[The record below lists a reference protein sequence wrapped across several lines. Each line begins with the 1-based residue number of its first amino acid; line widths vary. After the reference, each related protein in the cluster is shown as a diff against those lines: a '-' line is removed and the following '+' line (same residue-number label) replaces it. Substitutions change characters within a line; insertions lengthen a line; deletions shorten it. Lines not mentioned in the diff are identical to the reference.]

1 MADSGKGFIISE
13 AASADDRTPQRE
25 RIIDA
30 VQARGVTFWRDLDG
44 MAFATVPID
53 PQDIENGPIA
63 HYRVRARRF
72 NLVCRQTYG
81 AANPVT
87 NIHGKR
93 LGSVSDSAMQEAIP
107 AFEAMALGMPACQ
120 PGVRLARN
128 LGAIWIDLGDDTHR
142 AIRVTTE
149 GWTIETRL
157 NAPLIR
163 PDGMRA
169 LPTPVLEH
177 GALDHLRS
185 LLNVNTADFKLY
197 AAWLV
202 AALWPEG
209 PYPVLALDGEQG
221 SGKSTICRML
231 RRLVD
236 PNTADLRAVPRNE
249 DDLLIAAM
257 NGRIVA
263 FDNVS
268 YIESDMADALCRVA
282 TGAGFG
288 KRTMYSDLG
297 ETIISVCRPVLLN
310 GIPSLLAR
318 GDLADRSIAITRPHI
333 PDDKR
338 RTEEVVWQEFDKAA
352 PGILA
357 LLLDALVT
365 ALRRLPE
372 LKLEHLPRMAD
383 FARLACAA
391 APAFGWTEADMLT
404 AIENNREAAVETV
417 VEADQVAEAVRTILA
432 ELLNG
437 WEGTATMLLEAINLR
452 VSEDVKKER
461 GWPKDAA
468 RLSARLKRVQPALR
482 RVGIE
487 IEHTREG
494 NARARTITLRQ
505 SRKTASAASAASAC
519 YEKPYKMDV
528 FCADA
533 EKTAAS
539 ASVRSASANLA
550 ASASKMPANHR
561 FFANADVA
569 ADAADGAD
577 AVFSYLEGVEVD
589 GDDFTDEVVI

>member
-1 MADSGKGFIISE
+1 MADGGKGFVISE
-13 AASADDRTPQRE
+13 AAAADDKTPQRE

-30 VQARGVTFWRDLDG
+30 VQARGVTFWHDLDG
-44 MAFATVPID
+44 VAFATVPID
-53 PQDIENGPIA
+53 PQDIENGAIA
-63 HYRVRARRF
+63 HYRVRGRRF

-81 AANPVT
+81 TANPVT
-87 NIHGKR
+87 NTRGKR

-120 PGVRLARN
+120 PSVRLARN

-142 AIRVTTE
+142 AIRVTAE

-169 LPTPVLEH
+169 LPTPVREH

-236 PNTADLRAVPRNE
+236 PNTADLRAVPRKE

-338 RTEEVVWQEFDKAA
+338 RTEEVVWREFDKAA

-365 ALRRLPE
+365 ALRRLPNM
-372 LKLEHLPRMAD
+372 KLGHLPRMAD
-383 FARLACAA
+383 FAKLACAA

-404 AIENNREAAVETV
+404 AIENNREAVVETV
-417 VEADQVAEAVRTILA
+417 VEADQVAEAVRIILA

-437 WEGTATMLLEAINLR
+437 WEGTATMLLAAINMR
-452 VSEDVKKER
+452 VPEDVKKER
-461 GWPKDAA
+461 GWPKDAT
-468 RLSARLKRVQPALR
+468 RLSARLKRIQPALR

-487 IEHTREG
+487 IEHSREG
-494 NARARTITLRQ
+494 NARNRTITIRQ
-505 SRKTASAASAASAC
+505 SRKTASIASAASAHN
-519 YEKPYKMDV
+519 EKPYKMGV

-539 ASVRSASANLA
+539 ASVRTASANLA
-550 ASASKMPANHR
+550 ASASKMPANYG
-561 FFANADVA
+561 FFANADIA
-569 ADAADGAD
+569 ADAADAAD
-577 AVFSYLEGVEVD
+577 ADFPYLEEAGAE
-589 GDDFTDEVVI
+589 GDDFADEVVI